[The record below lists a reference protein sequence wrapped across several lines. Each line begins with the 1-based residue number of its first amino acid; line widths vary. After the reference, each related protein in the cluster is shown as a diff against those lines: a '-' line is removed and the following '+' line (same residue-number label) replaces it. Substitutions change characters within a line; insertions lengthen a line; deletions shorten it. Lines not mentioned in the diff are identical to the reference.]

1 MKTDKLDTEKHLDN
15 RAATDDIVDQV
26 GDRKDSNRR
35 YLDAFQ
41 SKGRTLNLDRRDA
54 NRERRIGLL
63 RHYRGFSR
71 RDIIDRRENL
81 KDRRE

>member
-26 GDRKDSNRR
+26 GDRKDLNRR
-35 YLDAFQ
+35 YLDSFP
-41 SKGRTLNLDRRDA
+41 SKGRALNLDRRDA